1 MAGIVII
8 GGGVT
13 GLSAGIHLLA
23 DSGQAHRVTVCE
35 RHTVPG
41 GNLTGWVRGGCYI
54 DNCVHWLVGTNP
66 ATALYREWVKLG
78 ALDGAEI
85 RHPDSL
91 YTCRLDGEEIAL
103 WRDAARVERAMLWY
117 SPADGREIRRLFRA
131 VRALQSLS
139 GLTGGAGLLRRTAA
153 GLPELAVYARLTTGE
168 LAQRFRH
175 PLLRQFLTAVCDTSF
190 SALAQLVVMAQFCAG
205 NADLPAGGSAA
216 MAERMAARF
225 RSLGGVLRL
234 GTEAESIDLSGTGG
248 IRRACGVTVRQ
259 GTRVMHIPADY
270 VIVTADPATVCGR
283 MLDAPLPAALA
294 RRYAAQP
301 PQRFSAVQAAFACPS
316 ARVGFSGELILPFP
330 AGEDAC
336 PHASSV
342 LLREFSHE
350 PGFAPQ
356 GYTVVQAMAFCGEQ
370 EARRILSLSRPAYA
384 ALKQDIAR
392 TFAGIL
398 EAVCPPVGGEE
409 KLRLLDVWTPATY
422 RRFVGTE
429 TGSFMS
435 FPMLP
440 GDGFR
445 NGVVELAERL
455 LSGRLP
461 GCPAGTVPG
470 IDNVLLAG
478 QWLRAPGGLPIAAGE
493 GRRAA
498 GAAERFLLRAGR
510 VQVRLAGAEEA

>member
-1 MAGIVII
+1 M
-8 GGGVT
+8 
-13 GLSAGIHLLA
+13 
-23 DSGQAHRVTVCE
+23 
-35 RHTVPG
+35 
-41 GNLTGWVRGGCYI
+41 
-54 DNCVHWLVGTNP
+54 
-66 ATALYREWVKLG
+66 
-78 ALDGAEI
+78 
-85 RHPDSL
+85 
-91 YTCRLDGEEIAL
+91 
-103 WRDAARVERAMLWY
+103 
-117 SPADGREIRRLFRA
+117 
-131 VRALQSLS
+131 
-139 GLTGGAGLLRRTAA
+139 
-153 GLPELAVYARLTTGE
+153 YARLTTGE

-190 SALAQLVVMAQFCAG
+190 SALAQLAVMAQFCAG

-283 MLDAPLPAALA
+283 ILDAPLPAALA
-294 RRYAAQP
+294 RRYADQP

-445 NGVVELAERL
+445 NGAAELAERL

-461 GCPAGTVPG
+461 GCPAGTVSG
-470 IDNVLLAG
+470 IENVLLAG